1 MMSYTFDPSPIYSAG
16 ETAAAWAVVALI
28 FALLACF
35 RLRHAIAPRR
45 RGAAF
50 KPCRAI
56 LPTGTPE
63 AEHAT
68 SGPSRMRTTNLQSD
82 MDAARNDR
90 IATRVRPTR

>member
-1 MMSYTFDPSPIYSAG
+1 MMSYTFHPSPIYSAG

-50 KPCRAI
+50 TDC
-56 LPTGTPE
+56 
-63 AEHAT
+63 
-68 SGPSRMRTTNLQSD
+68 
-82 MDAARNDR
+82 
-90 IATRVRPTR
+90 